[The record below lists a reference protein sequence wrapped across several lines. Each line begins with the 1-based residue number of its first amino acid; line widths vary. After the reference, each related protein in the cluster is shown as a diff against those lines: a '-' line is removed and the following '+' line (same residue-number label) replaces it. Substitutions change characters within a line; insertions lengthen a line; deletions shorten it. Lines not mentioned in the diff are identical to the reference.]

1 MTHMDKNQREA
12 RRRQEDQALNR
23 GLMWVGGAIVLELL
37 LLLVNRYYIN
47 FKVSEVDQ
55 AIMVRNALGVLRI
68 AGTAV
73 GILALV
79 WAVLRFRKEQK
90 TGLPLVLALACGA
103 LAICAHITIAF
114 QAAGVQMLF
123 LMVPAWAGLA
133 LIYYLY
139 QREFFLG
146 AVASGLSILGLWFVR
161 CGVRVGLETVLTLVG
176 VLLVAGA
183 ALWLKKNNGV
193 LKQGE
198 RKIRLMPKNTSYPLI
213 LASCL
218 VGLLALLAAVALGA
232 NIAYYLMFAMVAWL
246 FALLVYYTVK
256 LM

>member
-1 MTHMDKNQREA
+1 M
-12 RRRQEDQALNR
+12 
-23 GLMWVGGAIVLELL
+23 
-37 LLLVNRYYIN
+37 
-47 FKVSEVDQ
+47 
-55 AIMVRNALGVLRI
+55 
-68 AGTAV
+68 
-73 GILALV
+73 
-79 WAVLRFRKEQK
+79 
-90 TGLPLVLALACGA
+90 
-103 LAICAHITIAF
+103 
-114 QAAGVQMLF
+114 
-123 LMVPAWAGLA
+123 
-133 LIYYLY
+133 
-139 QREFFLG
+139 
-146 AVASGLSILGLWFVR
+146 R

>member
-1 MTHMDKNQREA
+1 M
-12 RRRQEDQALNR
+12 NR
-23 GLMWVGGAIVLELL
+23 GLMWVGGAVVLEFL

-47 FKVSEVDQ
+47 FRVSEVDL
-55 AIMVRNALGVLRI
+55 AVMIRSALGILRI
-68 AGTAV
+68 AGVVA
-73 GILALV
+73 GAAALI
-79 WAVLRFRKEQK
+79 WAVLRFRKGQK
-90 TGLPLVLALACGA
+90 NGLPLVLALICGA
-103 LAICAHITIAF
+103 LAVCSHITVVF
-114 QAAGVQMLF
+114 QASGIQMLF

-161 CGVRVGLETVLTLVG
+161 SGVRVGLETVLTLVG
-176 VLLVAGA
+176 VLLVAAA

-193 LKQGE
+193 WKQGE
-198 RKIRLMPKNTSYPLI
+198 SEVRLMPKKTSYPLI

-218 VGLLALLAAVALGA
+218 VGLVALLAAIALGA
-232 NIAYYLMFAMVAWL
+232 NLAYYLIFAMVAWL